1 MIRWRL
7 LVAEAM
13 LLLLAARLLV
23 SWVRLGRWLRLLG
36 RQAAEPRR
44 AQARAGDRQLARAVE
59 RATLRLPGES
69 KCLPRAMALH
79 WLLARRGRPG
89 QLVIGVLPGD
99 QRGRLEDL
107 HAWVEC
113 GEEVLIGQ
121 LDLAFRPL
129 VRFDTTFSG

>member
-7 LVAEAM
+7 LVAEAL

-23 SWVRLGRWLRLLG
+23 TCLRFGLWRSLLG
-36 RQAAEPRR
+36 TQAAGPQVGLASER
-44 AQARAGDRQLARAVE
+44 DRQLAKAVE

-89 QLVIGVLPGD
+89 QLVIGVLPGC
-99 QRGRLEDL
+99 QRGALEDL

-113 GEEVLIGQ
+113 GDEVLIGRIEQ
-121 LDLAFRPL
+121 QFRPL
-129 VRFDTTFSG
+129 VRFNAAFSD